1 MEYNEFQNYSFQIS
15 NKLFYNNNNCNTC
28 ISKKKKHIRQH
39 TIQKKESSMMEDLK
53 IYITITVII
62 QLCIVLCIANDGENI
77 PSIRRSNIQSSTNQL
92 CFENGIYFKQL
103 LAGVDYAK
111 VSKATNMFEQQSFRF
126 AEQMKNYV
134 YLIGD
139 LSTGECIVVDGCW
152 DVKGIKRYA
161 KKDGMKIKHYV
172 ATHYHYDHI
181 GGEVTMEPFKSKN
194 IKLPG
199 LREFVLGIK
208 TKNRMKRLKD
218 NSVPPIAQ
226 AYISEVELEE
236 AAKRTQTPQVYFSAL
251 KDYSTLDLGDRI
263 RLTFRHT
270 PGHSPGSMVIL
281 VSKID
286 VDDEPLF
293 MISGDTLFP
302 GSCGRVDLPES
313 DPVSMWDSLQ
323 TIKQTYKNDLIVYPG
338 HGYSKSNTTIGNEK
352 RNGLLGITK
361 TQWMSG
367 RKKKKV
373 QKINLYKKET

>member
-1 MEYNEFQNYSFQIS
+1 M
-15 NKLFYNNNNCNTC
+15 
-28 ISKKKKHIRQH
+28 
-39 TIQKKESSMMEDLK
+39 
-53 IYITITVII
+53 
-62 QLCIVLCIANDGENI
+62 
-77 PSIRRSNIQSSTNQL
+77 
-92 CFENGIYFKQL
+92 
-103 LAGVDYAK
+103 
-111 VSKATNMFEQQSFRF
+111 
-126 AEQMKNYV
+126 
-134 YLIGD
+134 
-139 LSTGECIVVDGCW
+139 
-152 DVKGIKRYA
+152 KGIKRYA

-218 NSVPPIAQ
+218 NSIPPIAQ

-293 MISGDTLFP
+293 ICSSLFKTP
-302 GSCGRVDLPES
+302 
-313 DPVSMWDSLQ
+313 LQ
-323 TIKQTYKNDLIVYPG
+323 
-338 HGYSKSNTTIGNEK
+338 
-352 RNGLLGITK
+352 
-361 TQWMSG
+361 
-367 RKKKKV
+367 
-373 QKINLYKKET
+373 